1 MLCATL
7 DASHTS
13 QVFRNDGSLPDST
26 LPPFDHSGDS
36 MLDSAVGNAVLIPKA
51 KYPKVVA
58 AEANGRD
65 DDFLGWVGKIISYES
80 KRTKLKVKVYGDQG
94 YEHLPL
100 TGSKFAISELVRLT

>member
-1 MLCATL
+1 
-7 DASHTS
+7 
-13 QVFRNDGSLPDST
+13 
-26 LPPFDHSGDS
+26 